1 MKYIDAIKGSL
12 IALVIFVVGS
22 YLIVGNGPS
31 NEIQIV
37 FTVSSF
43 LFAILSGF
51 FISRFN
57 ARYDRVRELIVIEDA
72 HFLSIY
78 KIASFYGKEFLEKI
92 TDLIDKYYILAYD
105 MDTSEGHT
113 EYKYNAKYFLGI
125 YDEMGKLDQ
134 KYRSENSFGIILSD
148 LVEIENSRNARSV
161 LAEERVS
168 IGQWAILVALSA
180 IVVFSVFYMQMP
192 TIYSQTVTVLLSTVV
207 VMVLLI
213 LRDLQ
218 NMRLNGKL
226 VAVESGQEVF
236 EDIGRLRYYHQK
248 YLDEGSIEIPEFVK
262 SYRLGTHIPGQEP
275 KIKVINR

>member
-12 IALVIFVVGS
+12 IALIVFIVCS
-22 YLIVGNGPS
+22 YFIVGRGPS
-31 NEIQIV
+31 TEIQIV

-57 ARYDRVRELIVIEDA
+57 ARYDRIRELIVAEDS
-72 HFLSIY
+72 HFLSLY
-78 KIASFYGKEFLEKI
+78 KIASFYSEEFSKNV

-105 MDTSEGHT
+105 MFASEGHT

-125 YDEMGKLDQ
+125 YDEMRKLDQ
-134 KYRSENSFGIILSD
+134 KYRSENSFGRMLDD
-148 LVEIENSRNARSV
+148 LVEIENSRDARSV
-161 LAEERVS
+161 LAEERVTR
-168 IGQWAILVALSA
+168 GQWAILISLSA
-180 IVVFSVFYMQMP
+180 IIVFSVFYMQMP

-218 NMRLNGKL
+218 NMRLNGEL
-226 VAVESGQEVF
+226 VAVESGQELF
-236 EDIGRLRYYHQK
+236 EDIGRLRYYHKK
-248 YLDEGSIEIPEFVK
+248 YISNGSIRIPDFVK
-262 SYRLGTHIPGQEP
+262 SYRLGIHIPGQEP
-275 KIKVINR
+275 KIKVIKR